1 MCVLGFLG
9 SSALLA
15 SLVEDSVFLD
25 AKSFGFP
32 FFFFFFFIFRANS
45 ATHLSAKTVSKSVN
59 RAAVFCDVES
69 CPLRLGPRLHGPFR
83 ISHQP
88 AHTWQKA
95 QNRISHACMTPGFGP
110 SSSNPARP
118 RYKSCSSFTS
128 LCHDNTIT
136 WLPPCHALIGRLS
149 ETCKWKNELCTLA
162 RKESSS
168 SQSQPLLPF
177 LSSHVCCT
185 GNSRLREI
193 TMNIYLHQE
202 RIHIPPF
209 QGISKKDLSR

>member
-1 MCVLGFLG
+1 MPTETWTKTTRPISHKPPTSPHL
-9 SSALLA
+9 
-15 SLVEDSVFLD
+15 
-25 AKSFGFP
+25 AKSAEP
-32 FFFFFFFIFRANS
+32 YQPCLHDSWLWAIF
-45 ATHLSAKTVSKSVN
+45 L
-59 RAAVFCDVES
+59 
-69 CPLRLGPRLHGPFR
+69 
-83 ISHQP
+83 QP
-88 AHTWQKA
+88 
-95 QNRISHACMTPGFGP
+95 S
-110 SSSNPARP
+110 ARP

-193 TMNIYLHQE
+193 TVNIYLHQE
-202 RIHIPPF
+202 PIHIPPF